1 MSPAAIVFSIL
12 RFAVWQACVLAL
24 AVRLARALGWR
35 LPSVEGCLAAL
46 AIDVTLEASLA
57 GALSFARMN
66 SGPAYWAFAAAAA
79 AAWLLGK
86 RLPGLRWPAP
96 GRWAERSWPFMA
108 ALLAPL
114 ALLSFRPVEEID
126 SINYLHYL
134 IDWMANRATPY
145 TFSTNYVAFW
155 ELSFLPAWVVT
166 RVDLFFPLIALKGVA
181 LLGLGAWLVGRELG
195 LRRELLL
202 WTVFGC
208 LAMRYCWFGYSG
220 VPTLKNDA
228 LHGAGFVLLTLA
240 VLRAA
245 RGLESAGRGW
255 QAKAPARQRSEVRA
269 RWDRRFRL
277 STRAKLGAP
286 RGAYTREAALL
297 AFGAAFASV
306 KYTGVFFAVVAVG
319 AVVWLRRREILAR
332 RRRAVAAALALA
344 GFVLSTSGHYYVRSL
359 VLHGSPFFPFQINL
373 GFIHL
378 PGTADL
384 SDTSILYS
392 LRDAR
397 LWRAFLLPG
406 GVMPAGAF
414 FPAILAGGLV
424 ASAWFCAR
432 GALGSRAVRAP
443 RERAVG
449 PWVSFCILCGWL
461 LYFRSAFSASATPGD
476 LRFVLN
482 GLNSLRYVEGV
493 LAVTTLFLVSLL
505 ARRAPR
511 LAMALV
517 AVDAGSRLFM
527 LYRELPPQ
535 IFPWG
540 AVCLLALAAFLAA
553 RGAGRWGFR
562 FQAAAVAVA
571 LVAAGPFVVE
581 RNRALWTTYWN
592 DLKPTLAA
600 ARPQGL
606 AVLALPG
613 GSYFAGH
620 VVAAGNPIHP
630 AVGAFVPDAFDALP
644 AWQRPTY
651 LAVLATPGD
660 SPGWS
665 ERYAGALERWG
676 YTEAAR
682 GRYGVLFRKSGD
694 IR

>member
-1 MSPAAIVFSIL
+1 MSPAAIAFAIL

-24 AVRLARALGWR
+24 AATLARALGWR

-57 GALSFARMN
+57 GALSFARIN
-66 SGPAYWAFAAAAA
+66 SGPAYWGFAAAAAA

-86 RLPGLRWPAP
+86 RLPGLRCSKP
-96 GRWAERSWPFMA
+96 GRWAARSWPFMA

-155 ELSFLPAWVVT
+155 ELSFLPAWMVT

-195 LRRELLL
+195 LRRGLLL

-245 RGLESAGRGW
+245 RT
-255 QAKAPARQRSEVRA
+255 

-277 STRAKLGAP
+277 STRARPAAP
-286 RGAYTREAALL
+286 PGAYTREVALL

-306 KYTGVFFAVVAVG
+306 KYTGVFFALAALG
-319 AVVWLRRREILAR
+319 AVVWLRRREILAQ

-344 GFVLSTSGHYYVRSL
+344 GFVFSTSGHYYLHSL
-359 VLHGSPFFPFQINL
+359 ALHGSPFFPFQINL

-397 LWRAFLLPG
+397 LWRAFLLPW
-406 GVMPAGAF
+406 GVMPAGAL

-424 ASAWFCAR
+424 ASAWFCVR
-432 GALGSRAVRAP
+432 GALRGRALTAPRRGAVR
-443 RERAVG
+443 
-449 PWVSFCILCGWL
+449 PWAAFCILCGWL
-461 LYFRSAFSASATPGD
+461 LYFRSVFSASATRGD

-493 LAVTTLFLVSLL
+493 LAVTALFLVSLL

-527 LYRELPPQ
+527 LYRELPPE

-540 AVCLLALAAFLAA
+540 VVCLVALAAFLAV
-553 RGAGRWGFR
+553 RGAARWGFR
-562 FQAAAVAVA
+562 FQAAAVAMA
-571 LVAAGPFVVE
+571 LVGACPFVVE
-581 RNRALWTTYWN
+581 RNRALWTAYWN
-592 DLKPTLAA
+592 DLKPALAA
-600 ARPQGL
+600 ARPHGL
-606 AVLALPG
+606 AVLALPD

-620 VVAAGNPIHP
+620 VVAAGNPIYP

-644 AWQRPTY
+644 AGQRPAY
-651 LAVLATPGD
+651 LAVLVTPGD
-660 SPGWS
+660 SPGWTG
-665 ERYAGALERWG
+665 RYAGALERWG
-676 YTEAAR
+676 YAEAAP